1 MIKFYG
7 KNDLASDFTGVHQ
20 STKFFT
26 VAFLNNH
33 FFISWPFL
41 KMASSYN
48 NNNNIINSKSA
59 CV

>member
-7 KNDLASDFTGVHQ
+7 KNDLASDLAEVHQ

-33 FFISWPFL
+33 ALLHFLSFLENGFFIQQQQQQQHHQ
-41 KMASSYN
+41 
-48 NNNNIINSKSA
+48 
-59 CV
+59 